1 MLQRKIMKKVTLN
14 KDQINKLLEY
24 KRLNIDYKKSI
35 SLDIYEN
42 QLTLNNNGT
51 IFTLQKANFE
61 FENYETIHYWVADK
75 FKNMVCEHLNLNSNE
90 VILRSFSPEETIFSV
105 RLVPE
110 KELLLLVCT
119 RKITMTNTSE
129 LFEIDNP
136 EKHEQIGLYRQL
148 GNSYYYF
155 R

>member
-1 MLQRKIMKKVTLN
+1 MKKVTLN

-119 RKITMTNTSE
+119 RKIAMTNTSE

-155 R
+155 RWIEEE

>member
-1 MLQRKIMKKVTLN
+1 MKQITLN
-14 KDQINKLLEY
+14 KEQIDRLFEC

-35 SLDIYEN
+35 SLDIYDN

-51 IFTLQKANFE
+51 IFTLQRANFE
-61 FENYETIHYWVADK
+61 FENYEKIHYWVADEL
-75 FKNMVCEHLNLNSNE
+75 KNMVCDHLNLNSNE

-105 RLVPE
+105 RLIPE

-119 RKITMTNTSE
+119 RKIAMINTSE
-129 LFEIDNP
+129 LFEIDDP
-136 EKHEQIGLYRQL
+136 ERHEQIGLYRQL

-155 R
+155 KWIDEE

>member
-1 MLQRKIMKKVTLN
+1 MKKVTLN
-14 KDQINKLLEY
+14 KDQIDRLLEY

-51 IFTLQKANFE
+51 IFTLQKVNFE

-119 RKITMTNTSE
+119 RKTAMTNTSE

-155 R
+155 RWIEEE

>member
-1 MLQRKIMKKVTLN
+1 MKKITLN

-119 RKITMTNTSE
+119 RKIAMTNTSE

-155 R
+155 RWIEEE